1 MHKIIPWQKII
12 DKLACYY
19 NDKKGRIGTS
29 IRTVIAVLIIA
40 KLRLLSDRMVV
51 EQVKENPHI
60 QYFCNVPD
68 EKLLFFMHPSNLSK
82 LRKRFGVKGMEA
94 IDSIIYN
101 LLQIAKVINHDS
113 MLIDSTVLL
122 NNIIYPTDIGLIFK
136 ALKKMKQVAN
146 RCQIPVWWDE
156 QEVKQLWREYNLNR
170 KDIKI
175 AHFFLILY

>member
-1 MHKIIPWQKII
+1 LHKIIPWQRFI

-40 KLRLLSDRMVV
+40 K
-51 EQVKENPHI
+51 I
-60 QYFCNVPD
+60 
-68 EKLLFFMHPSNLSK
+68 
-82 LRKRFGVKGMEA
+82 
-94 IDSIIYN
+94 
-101 LLQIAKVINHDS
+101 INHDS

-146 RCQIPVWWDE
+146 RCHIPVWWDE

-170 KDIKI
+170 KDIEI